1 MDYDIVEISNS
12 LENKVIEEKYNNLLE
27 YGFSMEIIKKIQEG
41 NDTPILLDEYEN
53 IMYDEYIKL
62 MN

>member
-1 MDYDIVEISNS
+1 MFKDLLNS
-12 LENKVIEEKYNNLLE
+12 IEEKYNNLLE